1 MTPEQNDLLCR
12 VEGDA
17 PMGRLMRQHWLP
29 ACMIEEVAEPDC
41 TPLRV
46 RLLGENMVVFRDS
59 EGRVGALDEQCPHRR
74 ASLAFG
80 RNEECGLRCLY
91 HGWKFDVNGNA
102 VDLSSEPVDSKLR
115 QTMKTKAYP
124 VREEAGFIWV
134 WMGDPDNVGEFNAPN
149 WASAPADKISIMKI
163 HGGCNWAQILEG
175 AIDSSHSSSLHSS
188 NMPTAADVSG
198 STATETAWLRPSADK
213 SPRIEVEKTPF
224 GFRYAAIRKPIV
236 DADKQDYVRT
246 TLFVAPY
253 TVIIPSNDQ
262 YHLSQLLVPIDDE
275 NTFFYWIAWHPTK
288 GISQDAWRKF
298 CGAEIGK
305 DVEPVTF
312 KKMRNLENNYLQDR
326 GAMKAGDFTG
336 IYGIPCQ
343 DMAMWESMGTIAD
356 RSEDRLGSSD
366 RAIFT
371 FRTQM
376 YRAAQAV
383 ADGNP
388 AIGADGAVVPHSVLL
403 SYQGMVPKGEDW
415 REYNISDEERKL
427 RASADSK
434 RSAKQGEE
442 EAVG

>member
-17 PMGRLMRQHWLP
+17 PMGGLMRQHWIP
-29 ACMIEEVAEPDC
+29 ACMTEEVAEPDC

-59 EGRVGALDEQCPHRR
+59 SGKVGALTELCLHRR
-74 ASLAFG
+74 ASLVFG

-91 HGWKFDVNGNA
+91 HGWKFDVDGNV
-102 VDLSSEPVDSKLR
+102 VDRASEPAELQRRTKL
-115 QTMKTKAYP
+115 KTKAYP
-124 VREEAGFIWV
+124 VIEAAGFVWV
-134 WMGDPDNVGEFNAPN
+134 WMGDPDNVGEFNPPN
-149 WASAPADKISIMKI
+149 WSTVPAEKIAIMKI
-163 HGGCNWAQILEG
+163 HGACNWAQILEG

-188 NMPTAADVSG
+188 NMPTANHVTG
-198 STATETAWLRPSADK
+198 STATEKAWLRPSADK

-224 GFRYAAIRKPIV
+224 GFRYAAIRTPIV

-246 TLFVAPY
+246 TLFVAPF

-262 YHLSQLLVPIDDE
+262 YNLSQLLIPIDDE

-288 GISQDAWRKF
+288 GISRDAWRKF

-312 KKMRNLENNYLQDR
+312 KKVRNLENNYMQDR
-326 GAMKAGDFTG
+326 EAMKAGDFTG

-343 DMAMWESMGTIAD
+343 DMAMWESMGKIAD

-366 RAIFT
+366 RAIAT
-371 FRTQM
+371 FRAQM
-376 YRAAQAV
+376 YRAAQAFQR
-383 ADGNP
+383 GEP
-388 AIGADGAVVPHSVLL
+388 AIGTTHPRIPQATLISF
-403 SYQGMVPKGEDW
+403 QGMVPKGNDW
-415 REYNISDEERKL
+415 REYNVSDEERAL
-427 RASADSK
+427 RATSS
-434 RSAKQGEE
+434 RSERDGTHEVIA
-442 EAVG
+442 